1 MTGGDNSKSYRHLN
15 VYKMKNTF
23 LLFIFILLSN
33 QLLSQNGTLTITV
46 RGVRFDM
53 VKIEGATYQKP
64 NYYGDTMNRLNYH
77 VPKPVKYAN
86 SMNGYSTIVLSSYY
100 IGKYEV
106 TQDLYQAVLGKESNN
121 SYYPYNY
128 NSNARSWKMV
138 KDEGPFLRY
147 PVDRVT
153 WKEAQRF
160 VDSLNAITGLRF
172 RLPTEAEWEYAAS
185 GGEFGYKYSGS
196 DDYTEV
202 AWGWD
207 NGMAR
212 SHVVGLLQPNK
223 FGLYDMSG
231 NVREWCSDWFSP
243 YYYKPNKTYKNPKG
257 PAKGSLKILKGGSWG
272 SEMVRTLEYF
282 TRAGC
287 DTSLT
292 ALDMG
297 FRIVLDGNSPTDK
310 TNF

>member
-1 MTGGDNSKSYRHLN
+1 MLFVLFSYTAKRDGLA
-15 VYKMKNTF
+15 
-23 LLFIFILLSN
+23 
-33 QLLSQNGTLTITV
+33 
-46 RGVRFDM
+46 D
-53 VKIEGATYQKP
+53 A
-64 NYYGDTMNRLNYH
+64 
-77 VPKPVKYAN
+77 
-86 SMNGYSTIVLSSYY
+86 
-100 IGKYEV
+100 
-106 TQDLYQAVLGKESNN
+106 
-121 SYYPYNY
+121 
-128 NSNARSWKMV
+128 WKMV
-138 KDEGPFLRY
+138 NDEGPFLRY

-185 GGEFGYKYSGS
+185 GGEFEYKYSGG
-196 DDYTEV
+196 DNYMDV

-243 YYYKPNKTYKNPKG
+243 YYYKPNVTYKNPKG
-257 PAKGSLKILKGGSWG
+257 PSKGTLKILKGGSWS
-272 SEMVRTLEYF
+272 SEMERTMEYF
-282 TRAGC
+282 MRAGC